1 MTAAAPHLTIR
12 PASIDDLPVIATRI
26 RYWADRRVLL
36 PVETTDLTAVLP
48 AFRALTTRGSTDL
61 LAFGS
66 LRRYSPGLAEI
77 RSLVVADGHRGRG
90 LGRRLVGHLLEEA
103 AGTGV
108 RRVFVLTRSPGL
120 FERLGFTAVP
130 RETLPEKVY
139 ADCSRCQRRTLCDE
153 AALVKDLS

>member
-1 MTAAAPHLTIR
+1 MTSATPQLTLR

-36 PVETTDLTAVLP
+36 PIAATDLTTALP
-48 AFRALTTRGSTDL
+48 AFRVLAARGSTDL

-66 LRRYSPGLAEI
+66 LRRYSPLLAEI

-103 AGTGV
+103 AGSGV
-108 RRVFVLTRSPGL
+108 RRVFVVTRFPGL
-120 FERLGFTAVP
+120 FERLGFAAVP
-130 RETLPEKVY
+130 RDTLAEKVD
-139 ADCSRCQRRTLCDE
+139 ADCSRCLRRSLCDQ